1 VLTAAAYTSI
11 RRQIEDLPK
20 VKSFLESI
28 CRNSF
33 QSKETYQSGIKHF
46 QQFLNAKYPGK
57 TVESILSSLNNGNVQ
72 EQKIDI
78 YELLDNFVSFLIQL
92 NLSIPSINLYI
103 AAIRSYLGYYDID
116 VIPSKFKRKVKM
128 PKHYREDEEPLD
140 ISDVRKLLLSCNN
153 RRLKSYLLILAS
165 SGLRAT
171 EGCALRLRD
180 IDFSVNPTKIHVRKE
195 YSKTKASRDVYIS
208 DEATHYLK
216 QWIDWKYRDK
226 GEWTK
231 EKEDDDLI
239 FSVYRISNGA
249 NPYHLYGKMAS
260 EFEKLLAIIGM
271 DDRKEDGLKMR
282 RKITLHSFRRFV
294 KTVISDQTNT
304 DYSEWFL
311 GHNKSPYYTK
321 KEPERREIYA
331 TKCMKYL
338 TFLDYTTLEATGKNI
353 EAKLSEKEKEIHLLR
368 QRDSVNTDA
377 IANLSDQVMKLMA
390 EVNEMKQRN

>member
-1 VLTAAAYTSI
+1 
-11 RRQIEDLPK
+11 
-20 VKSFLESI
+20 
-28 CRNSF
+28 
-33 QSKETYQSGIKHF
+33 
-46 QQFLNAKYPGK
+46 
-57 TVESILSSLNNGNVQ
+57 
-72 EQKIDI
+72 
-78 YELLDNFVSFLIQL
+78 
-92 NLSIPSINLYI
+92 
-103 AAIRSYLGYYDID
+103 
-116 VIPSKFKRKVKM
+116 M

-140 ISDVRKLLLSCNN
+140 VSDIRKILLSCNN

-171 EGCALRLRD
+171 EACALRLCD

-231 EKEDDDLI
+231 EKEEDGLI
-239 FSVYRISNGA
+239 FSVYNISNEP
-249 NPYHLYGKMAS
+249 NPLHLYGKMAS
-260 EFEKLLAIIGM
+260 EFEKLLGIIGM

-294 KTVISDQTNT
+294 KTVISDQVGQ

-311 GHNKSPYYTK
+311 GHSKSPYYTK
-321 KEPERREIYA
+321 KEPERREIYV
-331 TKCMKYL
+331 TKCMRYL

-353 EAKLSEKEKEIHLLR
+353 EANLSEKEKEIQLLR

-377 IANLSDQVMKLMA
+377 IANLSDQVMKLMV
-390 EVNEMKQRN
+390 EVQQLKKPAISDS